1 MNRPIKSRGKSL
13 DTGEFVYGDLRQV
26 EGRSYILDYDIGDD
40 GITDAK
46 RIFNIHYEV
55 DPETVGQFTGVH
67 DDTDEQEELYDG
79 DIAEVEYEG
88 QNHVCKIQYCGS
100 GYMFVADSL
109 PDGYLWLSEFIEFDG
124 NYCWSEGTKKVG
136 NIYTHPHLLEVQA

>member
-1 MNRPIKSRGKSL
+1 MNRPIRFRAWDNVKNQMYYI
-13 DTGEFVYGDLRQV
+13 GEEDSISFTFDSNAIVAVDLSEAEHEFRYLHHLKYMQC
-26 EGRSYILDYDIGDD
+26 
-40 GITDAK
+40 
-46 RIFNIHYEV
+46 
-55 DPETVGQFTGVH
+55 TGVH